1 MDQQPLWPTL
11 ARKGAGVFAHQPDIS
26 EMDQTCIEGDVNH
39 DLQEGL
45 AGKIITET
53 CVVVPHEPGRVEVV
67 QDQTMTS
74 SMAFGRS
81 IHKEM
86 HFIQGNYPKKIA

>member
-1 MDQQPLWPTL
+1 
-11 ARKGAGVFAHQPDIS
+11 
-26 EMDQTCIEGDVNH
+26 
-39 DLQEGL
+39 
-45 AGKIITET
+45 
-53 CVVVPHEPGRVEVV
+53 V